1 MTNPNPTSTLIDAT
15 RESYASAFEAWN
27 QAQARALRW
36 SRLWLDEIE
45 ASQNDTRRMVN
56 DLLQVARQSQEAFL
70 GLSQDNLRNVSS
82 VWRWPTVTQF
92 DELNSRLDELN
103 RKVDQQVHQ
112 AQQSDHATLKVS
124 KS

>member
-27 QAQARALRW
+27 QTQARALRW

-45 ASQNDTRRMVN
+45 ASQNDTRRLVN
-56 DLLQVARQSQEAFL
+56 DLLQVARQSQEACL

-82 VWRWPTVTQF
+82 VWRWPSVSQF

-112 AQQSDHATLKVS
+112 AQQTDQATLKVS